1 MDLLAFFCRHRAKRQ
16 AVRSRSKRCHQSD
29 SFLDGNWIAD
39 KEHRISLRN
48 HDLIEFTCPDYIPFF
63 KALHQILKKFTAY
76 IAADRNEAAG
86 ADRKK
91 GQGQTVI
98 STIDGEIF
106 RHDAI
111 KLRYLGYVSG
121 SFLDTHDIGT
131 IFDKPGHGKRFDIG
145 SCAARNIVDQDR

>member
-1 MDLLAFFCRHRAKRQ
+1 MTFDESYSARTTSPFQSICINPEEVHATLLRTEMRPQ
-16 AVRSRSKRCHQSD
+16 A
-29 SFLDGNWIAD
+29 
-39 KEHRISLRN
+39 
-48 HDLIEFTCPDYIPFF
+48 P
-63 KALHQILKKFTAY
+63 TA
-76 IAADRNEAAG
+76 
-86 ADRKK
+86 KK

-131 IFDKPGHGKRFDIG
+131 IF
-145 SCAARNIVDQDR
+145 